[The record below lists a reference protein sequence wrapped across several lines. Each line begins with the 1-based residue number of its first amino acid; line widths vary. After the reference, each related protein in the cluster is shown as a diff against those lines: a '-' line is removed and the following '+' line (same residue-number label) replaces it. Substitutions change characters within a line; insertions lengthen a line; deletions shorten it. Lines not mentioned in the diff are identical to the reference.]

1 MRHLIL
7 CAMARH
13 GKQRY
18 RCRTCPE
25 HRRTFLLEYAYP
37 KQLPNVK
44 QQIVDM
50 TLHESGMRDTARV
63 LHISS
68 IIVIKELKRNL
79 PFNK

>member
-7 CAMARH
+7 GAMARH
-13 GKQRY
+13 G
-18 RCRTCPE
+18 
-25 HRRTFLLEYAYP
+25 
-37 KQLPNVK
+37 K

-63 LHISS
+63 LHVSS

-79 PFNK
+79 PSNK